1 MRLGFI
7 GCGGLMW
14 GFFRVRERE
23 VGALGRWVLRELGW
37 VGNYGVNKKV
47 SLGVLLKVTQM
58 V

>member
-1 MRLGFI
+1 
-7 GCGGLMW
+7 MW